1 MFRGCPVEF
10 PVGGALR
17 RRYIDRAGNILPA
30 HNEDQGIRQIFQSH
44 PGKKMIRISCGCRN
58 AEPGRPHHLGER
70 PSIRRKNYAKPGKD
84 QPHGAVHQ
92 PGLLFPGHAQ
102 FRQKGIRFRSV
113 QFPMTAAG
121 RAIVPDSRG
130 GNHHSRR
137 FMQPVDRFHQL
148 AGGHDAAL
156 HQLPLVGIRP
166 APVDGRSGQIDDGMA
181 SRQGLRQT
189 IHALL
194 GKQIAPQGRHPMPE
208 HLKTLGQM
216 TPYKS
221 SGSRN
226 GYIHH
231 LNPNGGPPPGRRSGT
246 SPESPHGT
254 GSLCR
259 IRHFRHSPVFRRG
272 QTLPHSLF
280 RKEFL
285 Q

>member
-1 MFRGCPVEF
+1 
-10 PVGGALR
+10 
-17 RRYIDRAGNILPA
+17 
-30 HNEDQGIRQIFQSH
+30 
-44 PGKKMIRISCGCRN
+44 
-58 AEPGRPHHLGER
+58 
-70 PSIRRKNYAKPGKD
+70 
-84 QPHGAVHQ
+84 
-92 PGLLFPGHAQ
+92 
-102 FRQKGIRFRSV
+102 
-113 QFPMTAAG
+113 MTAAG

-221 SGSRN
+221 AGSRN

-231 LNPNGGPPPGRRSGT
+231 LNPNGGPPPRRRSGT
-246 SPESPHGT
+246 SPESPPRNRQPLPDKT
-254 GSLCR
+254 FPALPCVQKRTYFAAFPLPER
-259 IRHFRHSPVFRRG
+259 IFSVEHFSR
-272 QTLPHSLF
+272 PH
-280 RKEFL
+280 RKR
-285 Q
+285 